1 MKNIAVLG
9 STGSIGQNTLDIVS
23 EFSDRLKVV
32 GLSAYNN
39 IGLLRSQI
47 KDFSPEYV
55 AIREDKISALRKDIN
70 SRIKIC
76 DTNSG
81 LKNMIASKD
90 IDLVV
95 VAISGSSALESVLEA
110 IRQRKTVA
118 LANKEALVMAGS
130 IIMREA
136 KKYNV
141 QIIPIDSE
149 QSAIFQ
155 CLEDRNKK
163 ELKKI
168 YLTASGGPLIDAP
181 VNRLK
186 NISVREV
193 LKHPRWKMGKKVT
206 VDSATL
212 MNKGLELIEAMWL
225 FDVDVEKIEILIHR
239 EAVVH
244 SMVEFIDG
252 SIIAQLG
259 VTDMRL
265 PIQYALTY
273 PARWRGILKSLDFK
287 SLNLAFEKPNFDKFP
302 CLRLAY
308 KAAKLRGAAPCVLN
322 AANEIA
328 VDAFLE
334 EKIGY
339 LDIYRIIKS
348 VLFKHKVLKNPGLNE
363 IISVDEWARVQAK
376 KLIN

>member
-23 EFSDRLKVV
+23 EFSDRLKVI

-47 KDFSPEYV
+47 KDYSPEYV

-70 SRIKIC
+70 GRIKVC

-130 IIMREA
+130 IIMKEA
-136 KKYNV
+136 KKYNT

-155 CLEDRNKK
+155 CLQDRNKK

-168 YLTASGGPLIDAP
+168 YLTASGGPLVDAP
-181 VNRLK
+181 VSRLK
-186 NISVREV
+186 NISVKEV

-212 MNKGLELIEAMWL
+212 INKGLELIEAMWL
-225 FDVDVEKIEILIHR
+225 FDVKPEQIEILIHR
-239 EAVVH
+239 EAIVH

-273 PARWRGILKSLDFK
+273 PARWKGVLKSLDFK
-287 SLNLAFEKPNFDKFP
+287 SLNLAFDKPDFDKFP
-302 CLRLAY
+302 CLGLAY
-308 KAAKLRGAAPCVLN
+308 KAARLRGTAPCVLN

-328 VDAFLE
+328 VGAFLE

-339 LDIYRIIKS
+339 LDIYRIINS
-348 VLFKHKVLKNPGLNE
+348 VLSRHKVLRNPGLNE
-363 IISVDEWARVQAK
+363 IISVDKWARAQAQ

>member
-1 MKNIAVLG
+1 MKNIAILG

-23 EFSDRLKVV
+23 EFSDRLRVM

-47 KDFSPEYV
+47 KKFNPEFV
-55 AIREDKISALRKDIN
+55 AIRKDNIPVLKRDLN
-70 SRIKIC
+70 SSIKVC

-81 LKNMIASKD
+81 LKDMIASKD

-95 VAISGSSALESVLEA
+95 VAISGSGALESVLEA
-110 IRQRKTVA
+110 IRQKKTVA

-136 KKYNV
+136 RKYNT

-155 CLEDRNKK
+155 CLQDRNKK
-163 ELKKI
+163 ELRKI
-168 YLTASGGPLIDAP
+168 YLTASGGPLVDASP
-181 VNRLK
+181 NRLK
-186 NISVREV
+186 KISVREV

-225 FDVDVEKIEILIHR
+225 FDVNVEQIEILIHR
-239 EAVVH
+239 QAIVH

-273 PARWRGILKSLDFK
+273 PARWKGVLKSLDFR
-287 SLNLAFEKPNFDKFP
+287 SLNLAFEKPDFDKFP
-302 CLRLAY
+302 CLKLAY
-308 KAAKLRGAAPCVLN
+308 QVARAKGTAPCVLN

-328 VDAFLE
+328 VEAFLE

-348 VLFKHKVLKNPGLNE
+348 VLSKHRVLRNPSLKE
-363 IISVDEWARVQAK
+363 IICVDKWAREAAK

>member
-47 KDFSPEYV
+47 KDYSPEYV

-70 SRIKIC
+70 GRIKVC

-110 IRQRKTVA
+110 IRQKKTVA

-136 KKYNV
+136 RKYNTR
-141 QIIPIDSE
+141 IIPIDSE

-155 CLEDRNKK
+155 CLQDRNKK

-168 YLTASGGPLIDAP
+168 YLTASGGPLVDAP

-186 NISVREV
+186 NISVKEV
-193 LKHPRWKMGKKVT
+193 LRHPRWKMGKKVT

-212 MNKGLELIEAMWL
+212 INKGLELIEAMWL
-225 FDVDVEKIEILIHR
+225 FDVDPKQIEILIHR
-239 EAVVH
+239 EAIVH

-273 PARWRGILKSLDFK
+273 PARWKGILKSLDFK
-287 SLNLAFEKPNFDKFP
+287 SLNLAFDKPDFDKFP
-302 CLRLAY
+302 CLGLAY
-308 KAAKLRGAAPCVLN
+308 KAARLRGTAPCVLN

-328 VDAFLE
+328 VEAFLE

-339 LDIYRIIKS
+339 LDIYRIINS
-348 VLFKHKVLKNPGLNE
+348 VLSKHKVSRKPGLNE
-363 IISVDEWARVQAK
+363 IISVDKWARAQAQ